1 MKKVLK
7 PFDLEKAKNGAKLS
21 TRQGECIQWWH
32 KLYDGTIIYGINE
45 DFRTTD
51 INGTCHSYRSGSNYD
66 LMIEEVEFE
75 NGDILAKSHGKD
87 LCVIILRE
95 INKLKCNEFSYY
107 AKLYYDGS
115 VDLDWQCSGDDYR
128 LATEEE
134 KQKLFNALAA
144 IGKRWNTE
152 KKAIEDVKEENKCE
166 FKRGQAVL
174 VRDNHD
180 SFWKL
185 ALFIDYNRNTA
196 YSYLTTSGGKKLC
209 IDYDSHRDLL
219 YQFDNPE

>member
-75 NGDILAKSHGKD
+75 NGDILAKSHDKD
-87 LCVIILRE
+87 LCVIIFRK
-95 INKLKCNEFSYY
+95 INDSQCNKFSYY

-134 KQKLFNALAA
+134 KQKLFNALATMS
-144 IGKRWNTE
+144 KWWNAE
-152 KKAIEDVKEENKCE
+152 KKVVEGFKNECK

-174 VRDNHD
+174 VRDNVD
-180 SFWKL
+180 MDWTP
-185 ALFIDYNRNTA
+185 AIFIDYNPSLDRA
-196 YSYLTTSGGKKLC
+196 HPFITTFFSASMC
-209 IDYDSHRDLL
+209 IDYDSHKELAHT
-219 YQFDNPE
+219 F

>member
-1 MKKVLK
+1 MIREDEYEDGDIIAFGPIKEK
-7 PFDLEKAKNGAKLS
+7 P
-21 TRQGECIQWWH
+21 
-32 KLYDGTIIYGINE
+32 IIGIFKYYN
-45 DFRTTD
+45 DTT
-51 INGTCHSYRSGSNYD
+51 SGSYCDMNC
-66 LMIEEVEFE
+66 
-75 NGDILAKSHGKD
+75 NGVVLF
-87 LCVIILRE
+87 
-95 INKLKCNEFSYY
+95 NEAPFS
-107 AKLYYDGS
+107 S
-115 VDLDWQCSGDDYR
+115 NNIR
-128 LATEEE
+128 LATEGE

-152 KKAIEDVKEENKCE
+152 KKTIEDVKEENKCE